1 MELDVMSSL
10 SVMSISIAAIVEPL
24 LGDAYTVLL
33 GAVGSVLAALVMRRH
48 PDPVYRPA
56 TAPRLALPGPPVRVR
71 RWPLRQRGQFASRG
85 PIVRLY

>member
-1 MELDVMSSL
+1 MSSL
-10 SVMSISIAAIVEPL
+10 ANMSISIGVIVEHL
-24 LGDAYTVLL
+24 LGAAYAVLL

-48 PDPVYRPA
+48 PAAVYRPA

-71 RWPLRQRGQFASRG
+71 RWPLRRRGQFASRG